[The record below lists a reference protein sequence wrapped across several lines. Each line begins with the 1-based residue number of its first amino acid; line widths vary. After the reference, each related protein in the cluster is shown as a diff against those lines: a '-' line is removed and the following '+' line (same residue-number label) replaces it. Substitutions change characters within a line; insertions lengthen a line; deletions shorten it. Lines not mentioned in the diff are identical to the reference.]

1 MDNLFIPAS
10 VTCQVNSVDNNF
22 TVTNT
27 GNIDA
32 YIRASI
38 VVNWMDKDGN
48 VRGIAPSTSDYTL
61 NVNTTDWWQDNTG
74 YYYYKHS
81 VSPDASTNPLIPPN
95 GITAN
100 ATAPTGYALSVEVV
114 AEAIQAQGTTD
125 TANVP
130 AYQDAWGI
138 SSVGN

>member
-1 MDNLFIPAS
+1 M
-10 VTCQVNSVDNNF
+10 
-22 TVTNT
+22 
-27 GNIDA
+27 
-32 YIRASI
+32 
-38 VVNWMDKDGN
+38 
-48 VRGIAPSTSDYTL
+48 
-61 NVNTTDWWQDNTG
+61 
-74 YYYYKHS
+74 
-81 VSPDASTNPLIPPN
+81 SPDASTNPLIPPN